1 MKSEEI
7 ILMVFVGFVVV
18 GVPLLLWFIDRD
30 TKRREE
36 EEWNRKRK

>member
-18 GVPLLLWFIDRD
+18 GIPLLLWFIDRD
-30 TKRREE
+30 NKRREE
-36 EEWNRKRK
+36 EERKTKRK